1 MANLSKIWLSLLLFF
16 LWLGGNSVEASRA
29 KKKANKRITKLL
41 GELFVKIRE
50 DDAIAV
56 ADAMKENPELLNS
69 KGGGGQT
76 PLMASVLMGSTKCVD
91 YLLSLGADTSIPEK
105 DGYTPMH
112 GAAFQG
118 RAEIAKLL
126 IAEGLDPNEVHSDG
140 YLPVHRAAWGNE
152 QRHTDTV
159 KVFIDAGVDVCVERA
174 SNGHTAF
181 SMTGNPQTRALLESF
196 CFSASSHEEFQR
208 ELQTNDDEHSSI
220 TPEELQLQKS
230 KIRSSIHS
238 NRADSSMASN
248 DVDGGKKKHMR
259 RFKKKKGKRM
269 HIGGGDMGQGKKR
282 DDKMEGGGFIGS
294 RKKSRKVADDDD
306 D

>member
-56 ADAMKENPELLNS
+56 ADAMKENPDLLNS

-159 KVFIDAGVDVCVERA
+159 KVFIDAGVDVCVEKA
-174 SNGHTAF
+174 SNGHTALA
-181 SMTGNPQTRALLESF
+181 MTGNPQTRALLESF
-196 CFSASSHEEFQR
+196 CSSASSHEELQR
-208 ELQTNDDEHSSI
+208 ELQTADDEQSSI
-220 TPEELQLQKS
+220 TPEELQQQKS
-230 KIRSSIHS
+230 KIRSRIRNDRVESSI
-238 NRADSSMASN
+238 ASN
-248 DVDGGKKKHMR
+248 DADGGKKKHMR
-259 RFKKKKGKRM
+259 RFKKTKGKR
-269 HIGGGDMGQGKKR
+269 IIRGGNVGQGNKR
-282 DDKMEGGGFIGS
+282 DDKMERIGFTAA